1 MAYFFQ
7 ATKKWRVYDD
17 EDFRLLDKYY
27 VHDKLFDVDVRF
39 RSLDGKVRIEEGF
52 KRKDYKELESIGQ
65 VNFEI
70 PIGKGDKSFY
80 SSLTQDG
87 FALFAYDNG
96 MTKLSESAKINFFSS
111 FQTSRNFRDQIYKVG
126 FRCIGDSFNYGL
138 RLK

>member
-1 MAYFFQ
+1 M
-7 ATKKWRVYDD
+7 
-17 EDFRLLDKYY
+17 
-27 VHDKLFDVDVRF
+27 HDKLFDVDVRF

-52 KRKDYKELESIGQ
+52 KRKNHNELESIGQ

-70 PIGKGDKSFY
+70 PIGKADKSFF

-96 MTKLSESAKINFFSS
+96 MTKLSDTANINFFSS

-138 RLK
+138 RLKYFFY